1 MEGIETGQKSW
12 FIIKMTNISILFFK
26 LNLKSQ
32 KEVYFLLDQLVFSL
46 VYLVLYISNTLLG
59 LFNFLDSVFSCD
71 EQLKKWQCH

>member
-59 LFNFLDSVFSCD
+59 LFNFLDSVF
-71 EQLKKWQCH
+71 